1 MNKKRRVHILAVIL
15 ASAVAFAHIQ
25 TVDASTINKAKNAK
39 KKAEEDLNAA
49 NKKIDDLERQQ
60 AALQSEIDAKD
71 AELVNLLVNIGI
83 LEEELADKIGVHRT
97 YMSFIERGIRN
108 PSLLMTF
115 KISRALKLKL
125 PELFEFD
132 K

>member
-1 MNKKRRVHILAVIL
+1 MNTKILKNFGEQVRIKR
-15 ASAVAFAHIQ
+15 
-25 TVDASTINKAKNAK
+25 K
-39 KKAEEDLNAA
+39 E
-49 NKKIDDLERQQ
+49 
-60 AALQSEIDAKD
+60 
-71 AELVNLLVNIGI
+71 AELSQ
-83 LEEELADKIGVHRT
+83 EELADKIGVHRT

>member
-1 MNKKRRVHILAVIL
+1 MNTKILKNFGEQIRIKR
-15 ASAVAFAHIQ
+15 
-25 TVDASTINKAKNAK
+25 K
-39 KKAEEDLNAA
+39 E
-49 NKKIDDLERQQ
+49 
-60 AALQSEIDAKD
+60 
-71 AELVNLLVNIGI
+71 AELSQ
-83 LEEELADKIGVHRT
+83 EELAEKIGVHRT

-108 PSLLMTF
+108 PSLLMVF